1 MINEQAYF
9 AATTLQFIQKA
20 RVAAQVRETH
30 LEKNGK
36 KCELTKEVIKKATE
50 LEDWLNEKIGD
61 YVKEHPAYPWF
72 SKVKGIGNLNIGKVM
87 SLIRIKPDENDPE
100 KGWAKN
106 VSSLWRHAGIG
117 VVDGKAER
125 QRKGEK
131 LHYNKTLKS
140 MCWRLA
146 KGLIRAKGEYYKY
159 YQEKK
164 KEYERRFREEGKEI
178 ISATKLPKDEKGRK
192 TETDEFFAL
201 GHLDL
206 MAMRKMIKLFLS
218 HLWLIWRKAEGLPIT
233 APYVH
238 AIKGHSDYR
247 PPEDFMEPEP
257 EQKKQAEAQL

>member
-36 KCELTKEVIKKATE
+36 SCELTKQVVERAGKFE
-50 LEDWLNEKIGD
+50 EWLNEEIGK
-61 YVKEHPAYPWF
+61 YVRQHPAYDWF
-72 SKVKGIGNLNIGKVM
+72 SKVKGIGDLNIGKVL
-87 SLIRIKPDENDPE
+87 SLIDIER
-100 KGWAKN
+100 ATM
-106 VSSLWRHAGIG
+106 VSKLWRYAGIG

-125 QRKGEK
+125 QRRGEK
-131 LHYNKTLKS
+131 LHYNKMLKS

-164 KEYERRFREEGKEI
+164 REYERRFREEGKEI
-178 ISATKLPKDEKGRK
+178 ISATNLPKDKRGLK

-247 PPEDFMEPEP
+247 PPEDFIDPPPAGE
-257 EQKKQAEAQL
+257 KQAEAQL